1 MPCSPSW
8 SAGDACHTYLD
19 YSISNLLA
27 AVLIALTFGQLG
39 DAQPNFFTQLRQ
51 VQDNWHSVLF
61 AIGGGAAL
69 SIGNVCTQ
77 YGWAYAGTTL
87 NYFLDNKIN
96 RATILFP
103 GVACFFVAAV
113 LGAALHG
120 SNKADIKRKLRASP
134 NSTNEVWHQAESA
147 TQVLES
153 NKFTGIAIVFFA
165 GFLMSLF
172 SPAFNLAT
180 NDQWH
185 FLKDGV
191 PHLVVYTAFFYFSIS
206 SFVIGVG
213 FNIWFLYHPIAS
225 VEVSSFTAYLKDW
238 KGRHWALLAGLLCG
252 FDNGLEFMGGQAAD
266 YAAADAVEALP
277 LVSTFWAILLLK
289 EYWRSSKKTYILLV
303 SMMFTFVAAVALLMA
318 SAGQRSTK

>member
-1 MPCSPSW
+1 MAPGGVSDTDP
-8 SAGDACHTYLD
+8 L
-19 YSISNLLA
+19 NA
-27 AVLIALTFGQLG
+27 AENGE
-39 DAQPNFFTQLRQ
+39 
-51 VQDNWHSVLF
+51 S
-61 AIGGGAAL
+61 
-69 SIGNVCTQ
+69 
-77 YGWAYAGTTL
+77 
-87 NYFLDNKIN
+87 
-96 RATILFP
+96 RAT
-103 GVACFFVAAV
+103 
-113 LGAALHG
+113 GATRPKAG
-120 SNKADIKRKLRASP
+120 SKEYLIQLEQQRSIK
-134 NSTNEVWHQAESA
+134 
-147 TQVLES
+147 VLES